1 MIIKKDKTIKK
12 DLFTEYFQFQS
23 LSAMQKSLS
32 KTQNTQKNKEL
43 KKVIISGLLDLDKRI
58 KNMSDDKNKIENP
71 NEIVDAVVAILGF
84 SEQPNT
90 TDMPELENEK
100 FAEQRKK

>member
-1 MIIKKDKTIKK
+1 M
-12 DLFTEYFQFQS
+12 
-23 LSAMQKSLS
+23 
-32 KTQNTQKNKEL
+32 
-43 KKVIISGLLDLDKRI
+43 LLL
-58 KNMSDDKNKIENP
+58 
-71 NEIVDAVVAILGF
+71 ILGF

>member
-1 MIIKKDKTIKK
+1 MITKKDKIIKK

-58 KNMSDDKNKIENP
+58 KNMSDDENKIEKP
-71 NEIVDAVVAILGF
+71 NEIVDAVVDSWL
-84 SEQPNT
+84 
-90 TDMPELENEK
+90 
-100 FAEQRKK
+100 